1 MAGDGIMR
9 DDALEVLG
17 NAIGDRVAAKI
28 QNSSTYISQRESP
41 LGRYR
46 HCAAVRRRIAEL
58 PEAEW
63 ECAIVGRFHYLTPE
77 GLRQELVRL
86 AISKGPAKPR
96 LPEVTAAVQ
105 HDAGTKLLAKLRR
118 LGGA

>member
-1 MAGDGIMR
+1 M
-9 DDALEVLG
+9 DDAFELLG
-17 NAIGDRVAAKI
+17 KAIGDRVVASI
-28 QNSSTYISQRESP
+28 QGSSVYISQKESP

-46 HCAAVRRRIAEL
+46 HCAAVRRRMSEL
-58 PEAEW
+58 PEDKW
-63 ECAIVGRFHYLTPE
+63 ECAKVGRFYYLTPE

-105 HDAGTKLLAKLRR
+105 QDAGAKLLAKLRR